1 MPENLKD
8 VILIM
13 NMTPCS
19 VLFSAPKILLFSKS
33 NSSKLIWETI
43 ESNCRLRALLQNIG
57 WHLLADKES
66 SKEIQSTL
74 CPIAGEHVLI
84 AEWKYENAKQ
94 WKVYPRDAS
103 FPTTCV
109 FEDNLSSVLSFVKRG
124 QCTEPKIKKG

>member
-1 MPENLKD
+1 M
-8 VILIM
+8 
-13 NMTPCS
+13 
-19 VLFSAPKILLFSKS
+19 
-33 NSSKLIWETI
+33 
-43 ESNCRLRALLQNIG
+43 
-57 WHLLADKES
+57 ADKES

-109 FEDNLSSVLSFVKRG
+109 FEDNLSSVLRFVKRG
-124 QCTEPKIKKG
+124 QCTEPKIKRIIMTLFLYGGGFYAAVPQ